1 MTNKRVYQLVVLFII
16 SFVIRMITYDSIFV
30 GDRVRFLEFD
40 PYYHMRRAVTFAQNF
55 PHTWSFDSFM
65 NFPYGETVGWPII
78 YDWTIALIS
87 NIIGFGNP
95 SRHLTEIVGAYFP
108 VFLGSLSVIVIFFV
122 AKEIFDNWDENGEF
136 KNIRRTKKTKIK
148 HQAYEKIKINGT
160 WKSLKSEQIGLISG
174 LFLALIPAFVQVS
187 FLGFADHHV
196 AEVLLST
203 TIYLFFLKTLKTQDI
218 RVRYKFLALTILV
231 IILAIYTWPGTPIF
245 IGIILIYLMFQFAI
259 DKRYKHVFLIIGG
272 LLVFYIVTYFIFPDV
287 NNQLNSGVGFLFKER
302 IVLQQVQETQ
312 PLFFTYAGK
321 FNITPSWYAF
331 NTAMYIALIGF
342 ILFIMEIIKN
352 RKGGKSI
359 IGLDREKIFFLVWTI
374 IVLILN
380 LYQTRFAY
388 LSSVNIVILCAYLI
402 TKLINSNIN
411 YFKMLG
417 FIFVTIIIVPSIQTD
432 IILAKYPLMLSNDW
446 FTSSEWLKNNTPDPN
461 GNWNMP
467 SRDKMPDYGIMSWWD
482 YGHHILYLSERPV
495 VANNFQLGAEESAK
509 FYSSENESDAN
520 QILNERRVKYVV
532 VDYRIGLN
540 LVKDGGQTFLRG
552 TWVSVAFLSG
562 KPLSYY
568 LDNRGLPNDK
578 YMSTMYARLYLL
590 DGKGL
595 GNYKLI
601 YKSDTRYPD
610 LFNKPIEEIKI
621 FEYRQN

>member
-1 MTNKRVYQLVVLFII
+1 
-16 SFVIRMITYDSIFV
+16 
-30 GDRVRFLEFD
+30 
-40 PYYHMRRAVTFAQNF
+40 
-55 PHTWSFDSFM
+55 
-65 NFPYGETVGWPII
+65 
-78 YDWTIALIS
+78 
-87 NIIGFGNP
+87 
-95 SRHLTEIVGAYFP
+95 
-108 VFLGSLSVIVIFFV
+108 
-122 AKEIFDNWDENGEF
+122 
-136 KNIRRTKKTKIK
+136 
-148 HQAYEKIKINGT
+148 
-160 WKSLKSEQIGLISG
+160 
-174 LFLALIPAFVQVS
+174 
-187 FLGFADHHV
+187 
-196 AEVLLST
+196 
-203 TIYLFFLKTLKTQDI
+203 
-218 RVRYKFLALTILV
+218 
-231 IILAIYTWPGTPIF
+231 
-245 IGIILIYLMFQFAI
+245 
-259 DKRYKHVFLIIGG
+259 
-272 LLVFYIVTYFIFPDV
+272 
-287 NNQLNSGVGFLFKER
+287 
-302 IVLQQVQETQ
+302 
-312 PLFFTYAGK
+312 
-321 FNITPSWYAF
+321 
-331 NTAMYIALIGF
+331 
-342 ILFIMEIIKN
+342 
-352 RKGGKSI
+352 
-359 IGLDREKIFFLVWTI
+359 LVWTI

>member
-446 FTSSEWLKNNTPDPN
+446 FTSSEWLKNNTPEPN

-495 VANNFQLGAEESAK
+495 VAKNFQLGAEESAK